1 LRKVS
6 NCIYS
11 GSTIL
16 FKRFPT
22 SVNLPSTTVEKNI
35 IIYQSGFVRLSDLMN
50 LAGVCMKLL
59 KQVLVRLT
67 ISIFTSL
74 LFNPVFNAQQ
84 LSNKQITFID
94 STHYGYPYWSPDGN
108 RIVFSSS
115 RERRWAIWI
124 M

>member
-6 NCIYS
+6 NCIFS

-16 FKRFPT
+16 LKRFPT

-50 LAGVCMKLL
+50 LAGVCMILL

-67 ISIFTSL
+67 ISIFASL
-74 LFNPVFNAQQ
+74 LFNPVLNAKQF
-84 LSNKQITFID
+84 SNKQITFID
-94 STHYGYPYWSPDGN
+94 SIHDGFPYWSLDGN
-108 RIVFSSS
+108 RIIFSSPL
-115 RERRWAIWI
+115 
-124 M
+124 